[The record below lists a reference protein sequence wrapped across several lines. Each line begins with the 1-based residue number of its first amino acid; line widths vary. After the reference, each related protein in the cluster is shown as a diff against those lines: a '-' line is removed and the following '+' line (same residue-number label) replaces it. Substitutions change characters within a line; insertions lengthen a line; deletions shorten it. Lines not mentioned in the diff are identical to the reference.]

1 MPDIDL
7 STVSFFSGFDQK
19 HLDKIAAMG
28 EPVEVEPNAVIT
40 EQGEV
45 GQEAFVVVSGEVQV
59 IVNGHP
65 VATAGP
71 GSMLGEMALID
82 LRPRSATLKAL
93 TPVELISYD
102 AKHFRRILREM
113 PDAERQALAERD
125 ERFREQNW
133 EVAVDDDRP
142 RPSGRG

>member
-7 STVSFFSGFDQK
+7 STVSFFSGFDQE
-19 HLDKIAAMG
+19 HLDQIAAMG
-28 EPVEVEPNAVIT
+28 EPVEVEAGAVIT

-45 GQEAFVVVSGEVQV
+45 GMEAFVVVSGEVQV

-71 GSMLGEMALID
+71 GSMLGEMALVD
-82 LRPRSATLKAL
+82 LRPRSATLKAS

-102 AKHFRRILREM
+102 AKHFRRILDEM
-113 PDAERQALAERD
+113 PDDARQALAERD
-125 ERFREQNW
+125 ERFREANRDIA
-133 EVAVDDDRP
+133 EDDDRP
-142 RPSGRG
+142 RPLHR

>member
-1 MPDIDL
+1 MPDLDL
-7 STVSFFSGFDQK
+7 STVSFFSGFDQQ

-28 EPVEVEPNAVIT
+28 EPVEAEAGAIIT

-45 GQEAFVVVSGEVQV
+45 GQEAYVVVSGEVQV

-82 LRPRSATLKAL
+82 LRPRSATLKAAM
-93 TPVELISYD
+93 PVELICFD
-102 AKHFRRILREM
+102 AKHFRRILDEM
-113 PDAERQALAERD
+113 TPDARRALAERD
-125 ERFREQNW
+125 DRFRQENR
-133 EVAVDDDRP
+133 EVAADDDRP
-142 RPSGRG
+142 WPRSR

>member
-1 MPDIDL
+1 MPDLDL
-7 STVSFFSGFDQK
+7 STVSFFSGFDQQ

-28 EPVEVEPNAVIT
+28 EPVEAEAGAVIT

-45 GQEAFVVVSGEVQV
+45 GQEAYVVVSGEVQV

-82 LRPRSATLKAL
+82 LRPRSATLKAA
-93 TPVELISYD
+93 TPLELICFD
-102 AKHFRRILREM
+102 AKHFRRILDEM
-113 PDAERQALAERD
+113 PPEARRALAERD
-125 ERFREQNW
+125 DRFRQENRD
-133 EVAVDDDRP
+133 VAADDDRP
-142 RPSGRG
+142 WPRGR

>member
-1 MPDIDL
+1 MPDLDL
-7 STVSFFSGFDQK
+7 STVSFFSGFDQQ

-28 EPVEVEPNAVIT
+28 EPVEVEAGAVIT

-45 GQEAFVVVSGEVQV
+45 GLEAFVILSGEVQV

-71 GSMLGEMALID
+71 GSMLGEMALVD
-82 LRPRSATLKAL
+82 LRPRSATLKSL

-102 AKHFRRILREM
+102 AKHFRRILDEM
-113 PDAERQALAERD
+113 SDQDRQALAERD
-125 ERFREQNW
+125 DRFREENR
-133 EVAVDDDRP
+133 EVAADDDRP
-142 RPSGRG
+142 RPIGR